1 MGEETA
7 VKIGWE
13 KAPLDCQM
21 LIQKPSCHETE
32 SEKLPPH
39 DFCDDEYEHFQTE
52 SETGVEKAEKKTV
65 STPFF
70 SSLAVTLWLAPF
82 TESDESSNF
91 TESPPPPSKTE
102 RFILFQSFLI

>member
-21 LIQKPSCHETE
+21 LTKKPSCHETE
-32 SEKLPPH
+32 SEKLPTH
-39 DFCDDEYEHFQTE
+39 DCCDDEYEHFQTE
-52 SETGVEKAEKKTV
+52 SETGLEKAEKKSV
-65 STPFF
+65 STTFL
-70 SSLAVTLWLAPF
+70 SALAVTFWLEPF
-82 TESDESSNF
+82 TDSSESDDF